1 MKKRN
6 TKKGITLVEVIISL
20 GLLGIVAIALLGVL
34 APTVNM
40 EKNTRKMNTATF
52 DVAGELERGL
62 YSLRSGSDITDL
74 NYLTYW
80 PHTLDFTLNDTDFS
94 IDGKLVKS
102 QDPNGDTTLQAF
114 APNASGG

>member
-6 TKKGITLVEVIISL
+6 TKKGITLIEVIISL
-20 GLLGIVAIALLGVL
+20 GLLGIVSIALLGLL

-40 EKNTRKMNTATF
+40 EKNTRATNIATF

-62 YSLRSGSDITDL
+62 YSLRSGLDITDI

-80 PHTLDFTLNDTDFS
+80 PHTLAFELNGAAFS
-94 IDGKLVKS
+94 IDGNLIKS
-102 QDPNGDTTLQAF
+102 QDPNSNVKLQAF
-114 APNASGG
+114 TPDVGD